1 MNYWRMS
8 FRTEINGAEMWPD
21 CYIRGIAAIT
31 YRTIDGKAFIGDCS
45 KLTEDEYNAIWKVGW
60 PENTCGRASLRHMV
74 YHMKVGD
81 IIYVKQG
88 PYIVGKGRVRAA
100 YKYDPT
106 ILKGAIEEWEHYLTV
121 DWEKDFP
128 KFRCVLGADI
138 WPVLPLNDARLKQ
151 VLAGEAKARQ
161 MALKHKAKAE

>member
-1 MNYWRMS
+1 MFPILPQKAAVMKLLTRAGRYS
-8 FRTEINGAEMWPD
+8 QTGFRTE
-21 CYIRGIAAIT
+21 T
-31 YRTIDGKAFIGDCS
+31 
-45 KLTEDEYNAIWKVGW
+45 
-60 PENTCGRASLRHMV
+60 SLRHMV
-74 YHMKVGD
+74 YHVKVGD

-138 WPVLPLNDARLKQ
+138 WPVLPLKDARLKQ
-151 VLAGEAKARQ
+151 VLAAEAQARNT
-161 MALKHKAKAE
+161 A